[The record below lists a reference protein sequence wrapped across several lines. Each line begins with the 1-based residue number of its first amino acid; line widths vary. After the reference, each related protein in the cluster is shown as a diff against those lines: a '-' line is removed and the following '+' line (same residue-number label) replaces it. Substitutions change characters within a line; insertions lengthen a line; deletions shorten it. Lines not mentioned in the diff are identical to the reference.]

1 MKNNKDEKIRISIIN
16 GFLGSG
22 KTTLLTHYIS
32 ELLKNDEKIK
42 IIMNEFGSF
51 DIDSNS
57 ISNEIE
63 VYSLINGCV
72 CCDLKQE
79 LVSELTAIALNGDV
93 NHVII
98 EATGIAH
105 PLELLI
111 ACQDPK
117 LVSYFEKPTIIGVL
131 DAKRFLNRHQYTDN
145 TVSLME
151 DQLKLSDIVII
162 NKIDLVTDDNIQI
175 IKSQLYDICPGGMTY
190 TTTFGHVPLNTLLLK
205 TKNKQLENENH
216 QHHHHHHGIKSMHYT
231 FSSPIDRQ
239 LFYQF
244 ILKLPDSVLRLK
256 GYVTFRD
263 KPDAIYEF
271 QYAYGL
277 PDYGIVSMNVPL
289 TIVIIGENLDTNQ
302 LRNQL
307 DMLQFT

>member
-42 IIMNEFGSF
+42 IIMNEFGTV

-63 VYSLINGCV
+63 VHSLINGCV
-72 CCDLKQE
+72 CCGLKQE
-79 LVSELTAIALNGDV
+79 LVYELKAIALKGDV

-105 PLELLI
+105 PLELLV
-111 ACQDPK
+111 ACQDPQI
-117 LVSYFEKPTIIGVL
+117 VNFFEKPIIYGVL
-131 DAKRFLNRHQYTDN
+131 DATRFLERHQYTEN

-151 DQLKLSDIVII
+151 DQLKLSDMIII
-162 NKIDLVTDDNIQI
+162 NKIDLVTDDSIEKI
-175 IKSQLYDICPGGMTY
+175 D
-190 TTTFGHVPLNTLLLK
+190 
-205 TKNKQLENENH
+205 KQLSLICASIPTYKTTYGQVSLEELDLPGKDREISS
-216 QHHHHHHGIKSMHYT
+216 HHHHHHGIKSMTYT
-231 FSSPIDRQ
+231 FTGPIDRQ

-244 ILKLPDSVLRLK
+244 IMKLSESVLRLK
-256 GYVTFRD
+256 GYVSFRD
-263 KPDAIYEF
+263 QPNAIYEF

-277 PDYGIVSMNVPL
+277 PDYGIIGMQLPL
-289 TIVIIGENLDTNQ
+289 TIVIIGETLDTNHI
-302 LRNQL
+302 RNQL

>member
-42 IIMNEFGSF
+42 IIMNEFGTF

-63 VYSLINGCV
+63 VHSLINGCV

-79 LVSELTAIALNGDV
+79 LVYELKAIALKGDV

-105 PLELLI
+105 PLELLV
-111 ACQDPK
+111 ACQDPQI
-117 LVSYFEKPTIIGVL
+117 VNFFEKPIIYGVL
-131 DAKRFLNRHQYTDN
+131 DATRFLEHHQYTEN

-151 DQLKLSDIVII
+151 DQLKLSDMIII
-162 NKIDLVTDDNIQI
+162 NKIDLITDDSLEKI
-175 IKSQLYDICPGGMTY
+175 D
-190 TTTFGHVPLNTLLLK
+190 
-205 TKNKQLENENH
+205 KQLGMICASIPTYKTTYGKVSLEELDLTVKDREISS
-216 QHHHHHHGIKSMHYT
+216 HHHHHHGIKSMTYT
-231 FSSPIDRQ
+231 FTGPIDRH

-244 ILKLPDSVLRLK
+244 IMKLPESVLRLK
-256 GYVTFRD
+256 GYVSFRD
-263 KPDAIYEF
+263 QPNAIYEF

-277 PDYGIVSMNVPL
+277 PDYGIIGMQLPL
-289 TIVIIGENLDTNQ
+289 TIVIIGETLDTNHI
-302 LRNQL
+302 RNQL

>member
-57 ISNEIE
+57 IFNEIE
-63 VYSLINGCV
+63 VHSLINGCV

-79 LVSELTAIALNGDV
+79 LVSELTAIALNGNV

-105 PLELLI
+105 PLDLLF

-117 LVSYFEKPTIIGVL
+117 LVRYFEKPTIIGVL
-131 DAKRFLNRHQYTDN
+131 DAKRFLDRHQYTDN

-151 DQLKLSDIVII
+151 DQLKLSDVIII
-162 NKIDLVTDDNIQI
+162 NKIDLVSDDNIQK
-175 IKSQLYDICPGGMTY
+175 IKKQIYDICPDVMTH
-190 TTTFGHVPLNTLLLK
+190 TTTFGRIPFDTLLLK
-205 TKNKQLENENH
+205 TKNQEMVNGEQH
-216 QHHHHHHGIKSMHYT
+216 HHHHHHGIKSMHYT
-231 FSSPIDRQ
+231 FSGPIDRQ

-244 ILKLPDSVLRLK
+244 IMKLPDSVLRLK

-277 PDYGIVSMNVPL
+277 PDYGIISMKLPL
-289 TIVIIGENLDTNQ
+289 TIVIIGESIDTDQ

>member
-42 IIMNEFGSF
+42 IIMNEFGTF

-63 VYSLINGCV
+63 VHSLINSCV

-79 LVSELTAIALNGDV
+79 LVYELKAIALKGDV

-105 PLELLI
+105 PLELLV
-111 ACQDPK
+111 ACQDPQI
-117 LVSYFEKPTIIGVL
+117 VNFFEKPIIYGVL
-131 DAKRFLNRHQYTDN
+131 DATRFLERHQYTEN

-151 DQLKLSDIVII
+151 DQLKLSDMIII
-162 NKIDLVTDDNIQI
+162 NKIDLVTDDSLEKI
-175 IKSQLYDICPGGMTY
+175 D
-190 TTTFGHVPLNTLLLK
+190 
-205 TKNKQLENENH
+205 KQLSRICASIPTYKTTYGQVSLEELDLPGKDREISS
-216 QHHHHHHGIKSMHYT
+216 HHHHHHGIKSMTYT
-231 FSSPIDRQ
+231 FTGPIDRQ

-244 ILKLPDSVLRLK
+244 IMKLPESVLRLK
-256 GYVTFRD
+256 GYVSFRD
-263 KPDAIYEF
+263 QPNAIYEF

-277 PDYGIVSMNVPL
+277 PDYGIISMQLPL
-289 TIVIIGENLDTNQ
+289 TIVIIGETLDTNHI
-302 LRNQL
+302 RNQL

>member
-162 NKIDLVTDDNIQI
+162 NKTDLVTDDNIQI
-175 IKSQLYDICPGGMTY
+175 IKSQLYDICPGVTTY

-205 TKNKQLENENH
+205 TKTQELENENH

-231 FSSPIDRQ
+231 FSGPIDRQ

-289 TIVIIGENLDTNQ
+289 TIVIIGETLDTNQ

>member
-42 IIMNEFGSF
+42 IIMNEFGTF

-63 VYSLINGCV
+63 VHSLINGCV

-79 LVSELTAIALNGDV
+79 LVYELKAIALKGDV

-105 PLELLI
+105 PLELLV
-111 ACQDPK
+111 ACQDPQI
-117 LVSYFEKPTIIGVL
+117 VNFFEKPIIYGVL
-131 DAKRFLNRHQYTDN
+131 DATRFLERHQYTEN

-151 DQLKLSDIVII
+151 DQLKLSDMIII
-162 NKIDLVTDDNIQI
+162 NKIDLITDDSLEKI
-175 IKSQLYDICPGGMTY
+175 D
-190 TTTFGHVPLNTLLLK
+190 
-205 TKNKQLENENH
+205 KQLGMICASIPTYKTTYGKVSLEELDLTVKDREISS
-216 QHHHHHHGIKSMHYT
+216 HHHHHHGIKSMTYT
-231 FSSPIDRQ
+231 FTGPIDRQ

-244 ILKLPDSVLRLK
+244 IMKLLESVLRLK
-256 GYVTFRD
+256 GYVSFRD
-263 KPDAIYEF
+263 QPNAIYEF
-271 QYAYGL
+271 QYAYGFTRL
-277 PDYGIVSMNVPL
+277 WNNWHAI
-289 TIVIIGENLDTNQ
+289 TINDCYYW
-302 LRNQL
+302 
-307 DMLQFT
+307 